1 MTLALLQESSSSDG
15 VAFVEI
21 KGLGLVVAVPKE
33 ALPRNIV
40 GKLAI
45 SAIMLPTGSTSNSSR
60 RLPRKGNIEESE
72 RYWESAIITG
82 PVVDITLVSVDSG
95 VKPVPVQNLDE
106 PILIRLSGSRFE
118 SGTRCR
124 YRNSLTG
131 WSSDGVSVAT
141 EEEIR
146 AFLPNSSNAS
156 DRANALDGLKEGF
169 WCATY
174 HLSMFAPVKI
184 IQNPPLVQALSRS
197 EPLLASASW
206 LLALIPIGLFLCTI
220 ICYVVARCRVMKGGS
235 VEMAREAGG
244 FRDVRFKI
252 HRPSRST
259 GSSGQG
265 PVKTHVV
272 WDIKPK
278 LYLQGRWE
286 LSRTRAQHQISRN
299 SMEQQEIETTLGV
312 NQHLQDSL
320 SQLSLSDYAQ
330 HQEAQ
335 PAEQERLDS
344 SPRSS
349 EEAVEI
355 IVPDTEVAHEVY
367 EHGASVEYYSK
378 TTRRWLP
385 AQIQGAGF
393 SADESLPTYQVLVK
407 VNRKRSLRHAVE
419 LSDLRLAFQQSDKVD
434 YNWKIKRVWRA
445 AAIDGKPSS
454 AATALGYPIRCE
466 EDLTGPEIVV
476 QWAPAAQLRS
486 RWPEGSQVDVYQ
498 SPAIGWMPAMVVR
511 TQECQPSV
519 TDDHASQQDSVEDGR
534 VVKMTV
540 KMSARGDGSSCSV
553 RSVDEYFADTDL
565 AGSSTELDVF
575 SYQVRRSK
583 IIMQGEFQES
593 DIIAI

>member
-15 VAFVEI
+15 VAFVEF
-21 KGLGLVVAVPKE
+21 KDLGLAVAVPKE
-33 ALPRNIV
+33 VLPRNIV
-40 GKLAI
+40 GQLAI

-60 RLPRKGNIEESE
+60 RFPRKGDIEASE

-82 PVVDITLVSVDSG
+82 PVFDVTLVSVDSG
-95 VKPVPVQNLDE
+95 VRPVLVQNLDE
-106 PILIRLSGSRFE
+106 PILIRISASRFE

-146 AFLPNSSNAS
+146 AVLPNSSDAS
-156 DRANALDGLKEGF
+156 DRANASNGLTEGV
-169 WCATY
+169 WCATH

-184 IQNPPLVQALSRS
+184 IQNPPLEEALSRS
-197 EPLLASASW
+197 KPLLASASW
-206 LLALIPIGLFLCTI
+206 LLALVPIGFFLCTI
-220 ICYVVARCRVMKGGS
+220 ILCVVARCRVVKGGS
-235 VEMAREAGG
+235 VEMATEAGG

-252 HRPSRST
+252 DRPKLSQPFRAD
-259 GSSGQG
+259 
-265 PVKTHVV
+265 VKTHVV
-272 WDIKPK
+272 WNIKPK

-286 LSRTRAQHQISRN
+286 LSRTRTQLQVSRN

-312 NQHLQDSL
+312 NQHLQQTL

-330 HQEAQ
+330 HQKAQ

-355 IVPDTEVAHEVY
+355 TLPDREVTHEVY

-385 AQIQGAGF
+385 AQIQGPGF
-393 SADESLPTYQVLVK
+393 CADDSLPTYQVLVR
-407 VNRKRSLRHAVE
+407 VNRTRCLRHAVE

-434 YNWKIKRVWRA
+434 YHWKIKRVWRA
-445 AAIDGKPSS
+445 AAIDGNPSS
-454 AATALGYPIRCE
+454 AATTFGYPIRCE
-466 EDLTGPEIVV
+466 EDLTGPEVVV

-511 TQECQPSV
+511 TQECLPSV
-519 TDDHASQQDSVEDGR
+519 TDNHASRQDFLEDWR
-534 VVKMTV
+534 FVRMTV
-540 KMSARGDGSSCSV
+540 KMSARGVGSSCSV
-553 RSVDEYFADTDL
+553 RSIDENFADTDL
-565 AGSSTELDVF
+565 VGSATELDVF
-575 SYQVRRSK
+575 SYQVRR
-583 IIMQGEFQES
+583 QCDFPES
-593 DIIAI
+593 GVNISHM